1 MASTEGIAGSV
12 QTQGPLTIFM
22 SEKGKIRNPSKWGDS
37 EISAL
42 RISFANLDN
51 AVPAD
56 PTLDIKINTRALDK
70 IFKER
75 DEHIPGCYSVNQ
87 AFGTAI
93 EALEHRDVTM
103 DRGDFYFRIGTHAVH
118 LLPDYYIMVH
128 GVPAVAVNNPAN
140 VYLER
145 QHSVSVD
152 CRISYFV
159 GAVEGEVDPVNIAQL
174 IVVAQAQAK
183 ALEAGTI
190 SNNYPLTVSDRTIIR
205 AQLHADD
212 CRLQHFGSP
221 PTGVPSRHTT
231 RRSPRST
238 STAS

>member
-1 MASTEGIAGSV
+1 MASTEAIAGSA
-12 QTQGPLTIFM
+12 QTHGPLRMFM
-22 SEKGKIRNPSKWGDS
+22 SEKGKFRNPSKWGDL

-42 RISFANLDN
+42 RISFANLEN

-56 PTLDIKINTRALDK
+56 PTLVIKIDTRTLDE

-87 AFGTAI
+87 AFATAI
-93 EALEHRDVTM
+93 DALEHRDIHM
-103 DRGDFYFRIGTHAVH
+103 DRDNFYFRIGPHAVP
-118 LLPDYYIMVH
+118 LWPDYYIMVH

-159 GAVEGEVDPVNIAQL
+159 GAVEGEVDPVNVAQL

-183 ALEAGTI
+183 ALEEGTI
-190 SNNYPLTVSDRTIIR
+190 SNNYPLTVSDRTITR

-231 RRSPRST
+231 RRFPRST